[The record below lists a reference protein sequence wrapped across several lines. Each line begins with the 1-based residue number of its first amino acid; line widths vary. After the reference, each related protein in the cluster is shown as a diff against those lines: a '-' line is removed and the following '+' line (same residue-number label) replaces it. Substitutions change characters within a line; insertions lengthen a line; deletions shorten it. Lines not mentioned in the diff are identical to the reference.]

1 MPRLN
6 VPFMSNRFDRR
17 WPAAPHASLACALPG
32 AAFRPLIGF
41 IVLVCCALSMLFGPA
56 AARADDTD
64 FLPPD
69 QAFSFSASEE
79 PGVVDVH
86 FKIADGYYMYRERFA
101 FEARNGAAT
110 LGDAQIPP
118 GHVKFDPTF
127 NKNVE
132 TYRNEL
138 TIRVPVAKASGP
150 FDLAVT
156 SQGCADAGIC
166 YPPAQH
172 VYHVSGA
179 ALQAASAGQSVVPR
193 EARLA
198 AAQPEAAQSAPA
210 QNAAPGAAQAAP
222 ADRQPW
228 YERATSADYAQS
240 LLQGGGFFA
249 VVGLYFVAGM
259 VLSLLPCSYPMIP
272 ILSAIIVGEGAR
284 VTRLRGF
291 SLSFVYVLGMALVYT
306 VLGIAA
312 ALVGQSLGAWLQ
324 NPWVLGAFAALL
336 TVFALTL
343 IAGYDIALPQR
354 WQDGASRASQGRSGG
369 KFAAVALMGAL
380 SALVVGACMTAPLF
394 AVLAFIAHTGNAVLG
409 GAALFA
415 MGIGLGVPLMIL
427 GLGAGT
433 LLPRAG
439 VWMDGVKVFFGVALL
454 AAALWI
460 VWPVLGATAQMLLA
474 ALWLLLAAAALGLF
488 SPATGANAAA
498 PGIWRRLGRGVG
510 AALAIWAAT
519 LIVGLAAGSSDPLR
533 PLGVLASRMS
543 GPNAADT
550 STNAAAPTNAAGALS
565 FAPVRSS
572 AQLDAALATANTAG
586 KPSMLDFYA
595 DWCVSCKEMEKFT
608 FSDPRV
614 QARLA
619 QLGLLRA
626 DVTAND
632 TDDQA
637 LLKRFGLFGPPGIIF
652 FDTNGHEV
660 LRVVGYENADRFLA
674 RLDAVKPAVS

>member
-1 MPRLN
+1 
-6 VPFMSNRFDRR
+6 MSNRFDRR
-17 WPAAPHASLACALPG
+17 LRAAPYASPLASLLSFFAFVVCVLP
-32 AAFRPLIGF
+32 L
-41 IVLVCCALSMLFGPA
+41 LFGASPA
-56 AARADDTD
+56 HADDD

-69 QAFSFSASEE
+69 QAFTFSASEE
-79 PGVVDVH
+79 PGMVDVH

-101 FEARNGAAT
+101 FEAQNGAT

-132 TYRNEL
+132 TYRKEL
-138 TIRVPVAKASGP
+138 TIRVPVKQASGA
-150 FDLAVT
+150 FDLTVT

-179 ALQAASAGQSVVPR
+179 ALQAANALTNATNATSATTTT
-193 EARLA
+193 A
-198 AAQPEAAQSAPA
+198 AAATTGSTEE
-210 QNAAPGAAQAAP
+210 
-222 ADRQPW
+222 PW

-249 VVGLYFVAGM
+249 VIGLYFVAGM

-272 ILSAIIVGEGAR
+272 ILSAIIVGEGAQ
-284 VTRLRGF
+284 VTRSRGF
-291 SLSFVYVLGMALVYT
+291 ALSFVYVLGMALVYT

-324 NPWVLGAFAALL
+324 NPWVLG
-336 TVFALTL
+336 VFALLLTAFAVML

-369 KFAAVALMGAL
+369 KFAAVAVMGAL

-439 VWMDGVKVFFGVALL
+439 TWMDGVKVFFGVVLL

-488 SPATGANAAA
+488 TPNAGATNV
-498 PGIWRRLGRGVG
+498 WRRLGRGLG
-510 AALAIWAAT
+510 AAFAIWAAT
-519 LIVGLAAGSSDPLR
+519 LIVGLAAGSVDPLR
-533 PLGVLASRMS
+533 PLAVLAARS
-543 GPNAADT
+543 GGAGEAV
-550 STNAAAPTNAAGALS
+550 AGAQPGASANGADALA

-572 AQLDAALATANTAG
+572 AQLDAALKSAG
-586 KPSMLDFYA
+586 KPAMLDFYA

-608 FSDPRV
+608 FSDARV

-626 DVTAND
+626 DVTANSP
-632 TDDQA
+632 DDQA

-652 FDTNGHEV
+652 FDAQGNEV
-660 LRVVGYENADRFLA
+660 LRVVGYENADKFLA
-674 RLDAVKPAVS
+674 RLDRVVPAAGTQS

>member
-1 MPRLN
+1 M
-6 VPFMSNRFDRR
+6 FNRFERR
-17 WPAAPHASLACALPG
+17 LRVAFSFLIAVLSLVAFAPIAH
-32 AAFRPLIGF
+32 
-41 IVLVCCALSMLFGPA
+41 
-56 AARADDTD
+56 ADDD

-69 QAFSFSASEE
+69 QAFTFSASEQ
-79 PGVVDVH
+79 PGAIDVH

-101 FEARNGAAT
+101 FATRNGSAT
-110 LGDAQIPP
+110 LGTPDIPA
-118 GHVKFDPTF
+118 GHVKFDQTF
-127 NKNVE
+127 QKNVE
-132 TYRNEL
+132 TYRGQV
-138 TIRVPVAKASGP
+138 TIRVPVKSASGP

-166 YPPAQH
+166 YPPATH
-172 VYHVSGA
+172 VFHVSGA
-179 ALQAASAGQSVVPR
+179 ALQSATQGAV
-193 EARLA
+193 A
-198 AAQPEAAQSAPA
+198 
-210 QNAAPGAAQAAP
+210 GAAQTAAFSPVPAAP
-222 ADRQPW
+222 ADSEPW

-249 VVGLYFVAGM
+249 VVGLFFVAGV

-272 ILSAIIVGEGAR
+272 ILSAIIIGEGAR
-284 VTRLRGF
+284 VTRARGF
-291 SLSFVYVLGMALVYT
+291 ALSFTYVIGMALVYT
-306 VLGIAA
+306 VLGVAA
-312 ALVGQSLGAWLQ
+312 ALVGQSLGGWLQ
-324 NPWVLGAFAALL
+324 NPWVLGVFALLL
-336 TVFALTL
+336 TVFALAL

-369 KFAAVALMGAL
+369 KFAAVAVMGAL

-394 AVLAFIAHTGNAVLG
+394 AVLAFIAHTGNAALG

-415 MGIGLGVPLMIL
+415 MGIGLGVPLMII

-439 VWMDGVKVFFGVALL
+439 VWMDGVKVFFGVVLL

-460 VWPVLGATAQMLLA
+460 VWPVLGAIPQMLLA

-488 SPATGANAAA
+488 TPNAGAPNV
-498 PGIWRRLGRGVG
+498 WRRLGRGVG
-510 AALAIWAAT
+510 AAFAIWAAT
-519 LIVGLAAGSSDPLR
+519 LLVGLAAGSTDPLR
-533 PLGVLASRMS
+533 PLGVLAARVGSTS
-543 GPNAADT
+543 ATATVAANT
-550 STNAAAPTNAAGALS
+550 
-565 FAPVRSS
+565 PVASDLTFTRVASP
-572 AQLDAALATANTAG
+572 AQLDAVLGTAG

-614 QARLA
+614 QARLR
-619 QLGLLRA
+619 QLHLMRA
-626 DVTAND
+626 DVTANN

-652 FDTNGHEV
+652 FDDRGHEV

-674 RLDAVKPAVS
+674 RLDRLAAPATPPAPQS